1 MTARFVV
8 VDDHVLLAQSLCL
21 ALQAQG
27 FEARQLPLTSTD
39 ELVEQV
45 GSIAP
50 DVVLLDLQLGTP
62 IGEGQQLVAPFV
74 ATGARVLI
82 VSGVTERPEIA
93 RAIEAGA
100 VGHVSKSAP
109 FDVLLETAVRVAQGE
124 EVTSAAERHVL
135 LDELRRHRAEQEAA
149 LAPFA
154 RLTPRER
161 QVLRALCDGRSVG
174 QIAEEW
180 VVSVPTVRT
189 QVRAIHLK
197 LGVGSQL
204 EAVALATRSGW
215 YDAEPADE
223 RRTA

>member
-1 MTARFVV
+1 MTARCVV
-8 VDDHVLLAQSLCL
+8 VDDHVLLAQSVCY
-21 ALQAQG
+21 ALQARG
-27 FEARQLPLTSTD
+27 FEAEQLPLTSTE

-45 GSIAP
+45 RTIAP
-50 DVVLLDLQLGTP
+50 DVVLLDLQLGDP
-62 IGEGQQLVAPFV
+62 IGEGQALVAPFTE
-74 ATGARVLI
+74 AGARVLI

-100 VGHVSKSAP
+100 VGHVSKSSP
-109 FDVLLETAVRVAQGE
+109 FDVLLDTAVRVARGE
-124 EVTSAAERHVL
+124 QVMPSQARLAL

-154 RLTPRER
+154 RLSPRER
-161 QVLRALCDGRSVG
+161 QVLRALCDGRSVTH
-174 QIAEEW
+174 IADEW

-197 LGVGSQL
+197 LGVASQL
-204 EAVALATRSGW
+204 EAVALATRTGW
-215 YDAEPADE
+215 YVAAPADE